1 MKNFVT
7 RPSSRGR
14 FRALVSLHRG
24 YVIGTPSFVWAS
36 QTAGLAGLSFPPHLI
51 RQSFLPSLFRA
62 PPA

>member
-7 RPSSRGR
+7 RPSSWGR
-14 FRALVSLHRG
+14 FRALVSHPG

-51 RQSFLPSLFRA
+51 RQSFLPSLFRT

>member
-7 RPSSRGR
+7 RPSSCGR
-14 FRALVSLHRG
+14 FRALVSHRG

-51 RQSFLPSLFRA
+51 RQSFALFLLELPR
-62 PPA
+62 

>member
-14 FRALVSLHRG
+14 FRALVSHRG

-36 QTAGLAGLSFPPHLI
+36 QMAGLASLSFLPHLI